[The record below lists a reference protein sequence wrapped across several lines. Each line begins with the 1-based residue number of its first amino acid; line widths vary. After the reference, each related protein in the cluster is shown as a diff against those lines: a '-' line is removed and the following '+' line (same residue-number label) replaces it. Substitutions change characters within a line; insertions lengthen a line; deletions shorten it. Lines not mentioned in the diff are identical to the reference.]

1 VGAKIKDL
9 PRYSKRHVRSMV
21 KNLKQMNKQNKRG
34 SYRKPE
40 EKRKNK
46 ITILLTG
53 DELAKIES
61 ARKEKGQCRSS
72 FIRDSL
78 IPNSSLMDFFIRN
91 VGKAVVIDWVHPEDN
106 WFYFRILEVKNKDE
120 ILIKG
125 MNTPR
130 GSKHKGD
137 EFLIS
142 ISDVRS
148 VGLRQ

>member
-1 VGAKIKDL
+1 
-9 PRYSKRHVRSMV
+9 M
-21 KNLKQMNKQNKRG
+21 KQQTKRG

-78 IPNSSLMDFFIRN
+78 IPDSYLMDFFIRN
-91 VGKAVVIDWVHPEDN
+91 VGKAIVIDWKNPEDN
-106 WFYFRILEVKNKDE
+106 WFYFRILEIRNKDE

-125 MNTPR
+125 MDEPG

-137 EFLIS
+137 EFWVS
-142 ISDVRS
+142 ISDVKTA
-148 VGLRQ
+148 GLRQ